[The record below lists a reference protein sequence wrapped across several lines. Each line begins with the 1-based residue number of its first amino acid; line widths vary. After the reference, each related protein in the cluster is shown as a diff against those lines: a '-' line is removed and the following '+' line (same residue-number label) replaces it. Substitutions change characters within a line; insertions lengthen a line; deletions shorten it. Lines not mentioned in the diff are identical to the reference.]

1 MFKRTITWHLTGS
14 LITAAIIVLTLI
26 IMEIGGLTEGNLMQ
40 HVLLV
45 VVAITILTMSLT
57 VYLIRERILGGYAR
71 WEHLWKHSILNLFL
85 TSVLTTGI
93 FILLFNGPLS
103 HWLDKQIQ
111 WTRQE
116 VERKIEDKEQQK
128 QQIEFTIKMMKPVPA
143 ALSIGMWQIV
153 TGFSASI
160 VVAALWRK
168 LPEEDE
174 I

>member
-14 LITAAIIVLTLI
+14 LITVAIIVLALI
-26 IMEIGGLTEGNLMQ
+26 IMELVGLTEGNLMQ

-57 VYLIRERILGGYAR
+57 VYIIRERILGGYAR
-71 WEHLWKHSILNLFL
+71 WEHLWKHAIINLFM
-85 TSVLTTGI
+85 TAVLTTGI
-93 FILLFNGPLS
+93 FIIAFNGPLN
-103 HWLDKQIQ
+103 HWLEKQIQ
-111 WTRQE
+111 WTKQE
-116 VERKIEDKEQQK
+116 VERKLTDEEQK
-128 QQIEFTIKMMKPVPA
+128 AQQLKFTIRMMQPVPA